1 MNTTYN
7 RLTILWSLDYP
18 AVALLSN
25 SFELVAGD
33 VALDLVNTV
42 SWRGDRE
49 RRIERIP
56 TFESLVHWSSRAG
69 LLQDPPARR
78 LMRSAAA
85 DAAAAERSTRQVRGL
100 REDLHL
106 VIASH
111 LDGTALQPEALNR
124 LRLLYLQA
132 LRNVSPT
139 ALPLTWEISLDSPA
153 TLVHALALRA
163 MRLLQ
168 SDDVNQIGRCA
179 DDACQWVFIDRS
191 RNHSRRWCSSTDCGN
206 RDRAARHYA
215 RHRTVSS

>member
-1 MNTTYN
+1 LVVT
-7 RLTILWSLDYP
+7 LLV
-18 AVALLSN
+18 VAPLSN

-42 SWRGDRE
+42 SWRGDGE

-56 TFESLVHWSSRAG
+56 TFESLVHWSWRAG
-69 LLQDPPARR
+69 VLPDPAARQLRRFAAIDAVAGERCARR
-78 LMRSAAA
+78 
-85 DAAAAERSTRQVRGL
+85 VRGL

-111 LDGTALQPEALNR
+111 LEGTGLPPGALNR
-124 LRLLYLQA
+124 LRRRFLEA
-132 LRNVSPT
+132 LPNASPRE
-139 ALPLTWEISLDSPA
+139 LPLTWETSLDSPA
-153 TLVHALALRA
+153 ALAHAFALHA

-168 SDDVNQIGRCA
+168 SDDVNRIGRCA
-179 DDACQWVFIDRS
+179 DHACQWMFIDHT

-215 RHRTVSS
+215 RKRAVNSKPQS